1 MRQADATGAAALAL
15 RHGGFLTP
23 RQLSAAGFDEDLARR
38 EVAARRWQ
46 RPLRGYYV
54 PNTDPLT
61 DVLLARIATAY
72 AGRASLLTGLI
83 AARALQMRWV
93 PTLPGAQVLVPA
105 GVRRP
110 SSRLVHVR
118 RCAALHELTP
128 TLWQDVRLAPAARVV
143 LDGALRLDSLR
154 DVRGLV
160 LGAVADELTTP
171 EELAA
176 LLAGEPFNGTALL
189 RQAVGDAADGAASPP
204 EAEMADALRGCR
216 QPFLLNPELWID
228 GQLVG
233 SPDGYFLGL
242 GAGWEVDSRERHEGD
257 ESFDDTLGRH
267 TRFGG
272 HGLVL
277 AHPTPKRI
285 RQHTEATA
293 AAVLEVARARL
304 LLPPG
309 FREPPGLEV
318 VPKGPV
324 LR

>member
-1 MRQADATGAAALAL
+1 MALQL
-15 RHGGFLTP
+15 GGFVTP
-23 RQLSAAGFDEDLARR
+23 RQLTAAGLDEDLARR
-38 EVAARRWQ
+38 EVAAKRWQ

-54 PNTDPLT
+54 PDTDPLP
-61 DVLLARIATAY
+61 DLVLARIATAY

-83 AARALQMRWV
+83 AARALRLRWV

-105 GVRRP
+105 DVRRP
-110 SSRLVHVR
+110 STRLVQVR
-118 RCAALHELTP
+118 RCAALPELTP
-128 TLWQDVRLAPAARVV
+128 TLWQGVRLAPAARVV
-143 LDGALRLDSLR
+143 LDGALGLNSLR

-160 LGAVADELTTP
+160 LGAVADDLVTA

-189 RQAVGDAADGAASPP
+189 RQAINDAADGAASPP

-228 GQLVG
+228 GRLVG

-257 ESFDDTLGRH
+257 ESFDETLSRH
-267 TRFGG
+267 TTFGG

-285 RQHTEATA
+285 RQRTATTA
-293 AAVLEVARARL
+293 SAVLAVARARL
-304 LLPPG
+304 VLPAAL
-309 FREPPGLEV
+309 REPPGLVV
-318 VPKGPV
+318 VPKGPI